1 MVMAMGIQ
9 ELFAMG
15 VGGDYEGK
23 KKIQNMKNCM
33 DKHRKKRWAQGK
45 LSRKS

>member
-9 ELFAMG
+9 KFFTTG

-23 KKIQNMKNCM
+23 KKIIKYE
-33 DKHRKKRWAQGK
+33 
-45 LSRKS
+45 